1 MGKTPAQENRL
12 KAKKAGMSHEEVKKQ
27 QAQDAH
33 RVKELANKDI
43 AFGKKEG
50 LKTKDQIMAQRL
62 KDMNDPTTELG
73 RATQKAARKAAKEAE
88 EFLLRTKGISIKQKE
103 VPEGVDPKTILCE
116 YFRYSCCSKTAEK
129 CRFSHKLD
137 VAARGGAGE
146 AARKR
151 NIYDD
156 DEADE
161 ADTMQLWDQAKLE
174 AVIAKKH
181 GKEANSSNETTI
193 VCKYFLK
200 AVEKQQYGWFWNCPG
215 GADCKYKH
223 KLPKDYVFK
232 ADLVAMM
239 REAAMNRKS
248 DQDDLREALE
258 KLKASGQTLTP
269 VTLDVFLEWKT
280 KKVEERKARDEA
292 AKAERHKRG
301 VFTGKELCEATD
313 MNHGSDEGS
322 AEDDVEFAELR
333 RVRKLAEEEE
343 ERRVAEEAAAALEK
357 ARSSGFTYGE
367 EDLDW
372 GISTDELNANK
383 PPGYESSEYSD
394 SDGEGAEGGDGAPK
408 AVRAKKS
415 EAAADAE
422 GGGGDGDGDDD
433 GGGGGGGSRR
443 PTRKKP
449 VKKVLPVGF
458 EEEVVFEKASAKKDP
473 NALDALLN
481 EDEKAGE
488 VDLDPKE
495 LGRRLAEKKAR
506 EEAEAAALIVKV
518 QQEKEEKEARKA
530 AKKAENEAKRA
541 AKKADKEKG
550 KKTKG
555 EDDVTTL
562 EEAMKGVSVAA
573 AEAEGLE
580 SGAISKSALKRTVTG
595 VLASRPTSRDIKII
609 NFSMGMNGRELV
621 RDCEIEI
628 TIGRRYGLLGQN
640 GCGKTNFLECIA
652 NREVP
657 IPEHVDMYHLNG
669 ETEPTSRSAIQT
681 VIDEITA
688 EMGRLNKLE
697 EHILETFGP
706 EDERLEAIYERLEEI
721 DPSTFESRAA
731 ELLHALGFTETMIHR
746 ATEDMSGGWRMRV
759 ALAKALFAAPTLLL
773 LDEPTN
779 HLDLEACVWLEGYL
793 AKYKKC
799 LILVSHS
806 QDFLNGVCTHIIWMT
821 QGTLRYYTGNFD
833 TYVKTVRDDEIVQQK
848 KYEKEQADI
857 KHLKEFIASC
867 GTYAN
872 ARKQAESKQKI
883 IDKMIA
889 AGLTPPV
896 SKEKTFSFRF
906 PECSKV
912 PPPVLPFDNVSF
924 AYDGKPEHYLY
935 KDLDF
940 GVDCDSRIALVGPNG
955 AGKSTLLKLMTGELT
970 ATKGSVTRHPALLI
984 GKYHQHSIEVLDQ
997 NKTVLDFFM
1006 DTYPNVH
1013 PTFKRDL
1020 DEWRGYL
1027 GRYGVSGKQQT
1038 TLIGELSEGQQC
1050 RLIYAMI
1057 CMQKPNM
1064 LLLDEPTNHLDLDC
1078 IDTLADAI
1086 NAYDGGVVLV
1096 SHDFRLIDQVA
1107 KQIWVCEDKTVR
1119 LWKDDIRAYKKHL
1132 TVKAEKEAAAKR
1144 I

>member
-1 MGKTPAQENRL
+1 M
-12 KAKKAGMSHEEVKKQ
+12 KAKKAGMSHEQVKKEQ
-27 QAQDAH
+27 SAEAR
-33 RVKELANKDI
+33 RVKQLANKDMS
-43 AFGKKEG
+43 FGKKEG
-50 LKTKDQIMAQRL
+50 LKTKDQIAAQRL

-73 RATQKAARKAAKEAE
+73 KATARAARKAAKEAE
-88 EFLLRTKGISIKQKE
+88 EFLLRTKGISIKQTE

-116 YFRYSCCSKTAEK
+116 YFKHGCCAKTAEK

-137 VAARGGAGE
+137 VVTRKGGNDAT
-146 AARKR
+146 AKR

-193 VCKYFLK
+193 VCKHFLK
-200 AVEKQQYGWFWNCPG
+200 AVEKAQYGWFWNCPG

-239 REAAMNRKS
+239 REAAMNRRS

-258 KLKASGQTLTP
+258 KLKEQGPGTP
-269 VTLDVFLEWKT
+269 VTLDSFLKWKT
-280 KKVEERKARDEA
+280 DKVEARKARDEK
-292 AKAERHKRG
+292 AKAERQKKG
-301 VFTGKELCEATD
+301 IFTGRELCEAAD
-313 MNHGSDEGS
+313 MSHGADEGS
-322 AEDDVEFAELR
+322 AEDDAEFAELR
-333 RVRKLAEEEE
+333 RLRKLAEEEE
-343 ERRVAEEAAAALEK
+343 EKRVAAEATAALEK
-357 ARSSGFTYGE
+357 AKSSGFTYGE
-367 EDLDW
+367 EELDW

-383 PPGYESSEYSD
+383 PEGYVSSEYSS
-394 SDGEGAEGGDGAPK
+394 SDEETGQT
-408 AVRAKKS
+408 
-415 EAAADAE
+415 
-422 GGGGDGDGDDD
+422 GDDGKPKVVRVRRKKTPEEGEEEGEEGD
-433 GGGGGGGSRR
+433 AGAGGSKR
-443 PTRKKP
+443 TRKKTA
-449 VKKVLPVGF
+449 KKVVPAGF
-458 EEEVVFEKASAKKDP
+458 EEEEELEKSKKTEDVAAKVDS
-473 NALDALLN
+473 LLA

-488 VDLDPKE
+488 VDAKE
-495 LGRRLAEKKAR
+495 LGRRLAEKKAQ

-518 QQEKEEKEARKA
+518 QKEKEEKEARKA

-541 AKKADKEKG
+541 AKKAEKEKG
-550 KKTKG
+550 KKKKG
-555 EDDVTTL
+555 EDEVTTL

-573 AEAEGLE
+573 AEAEGAA
-580 SGAISKSALKRTVTG
+580 SGALSKSALKRTVTG

-621 RDCEIEI
+621 QDCTIEV

-640 GCGKTNFLECIA
+640 GCGKTNFLECLA

-657 IPEHVDMYHLNG
+657 IPEHIDMYHLNG

-681 VIDEITA
+681 VIDEINA
-688 EMGRLNKLE
+688 ELGRLNKLE
-697 EHILETFGP
+697 EHILENFGP

-721 DPSTFESRAA
+721 DPTTFESRAS
-731 ELLHALGFTETMIHR
+731 ELLHALGFSETMIHR

-889 AGLTPPV
+889 AGLTPAV
-896 SKEKTFSFRF
+896 TKEKTFTFRF

-970 ATKGSVTRHPALLI
+970 ASKGSVTRHPALLI
-984 GKYHQHSIEVLDQ
+984 GKYHQHSVEVLDQ
-997 NKTVLDFFM
+997 SKTVLDFFM
-1006 DTYPNVH
+1006 EHYPNTM
-1013 PTFKRDL
+1013 TFKRDL

-1027 GRYGVSGKQQT
+1027 GRYGVSGRQQT

-1064 LLLDEPTNHLDLDC
+1064 LLLDEPTNHLDLEC

-1086 NAYDGGVVLV
+1086 NAYNGGVVLV

-1107 KQIWVCEDKTVR
+1107 KQIWVCEDQTVR

-1132 TVKAEKEAAAKR
+1132 TKKAEREAAAKK

>member
-1 MGKTPAQENRL
+1 M
-12 KAKKAGMSHEEVKKQ
+12 KAKKAGMSHEQVKKEQ
-27 QAQDAH
+27 SEEAH
-33 RVKELANKDI
+33 RLKKLANKDMS
-43 AFGKKEG
+43 FGKKEG

-73 RATQKAARKAAKEAE
+73 KATARAARKAAKEAE

-116 YFRYSCCSKTAEK
+116 YFKHGCCAKTAEK
-129 CRFSHKLD
+129 CRFSHKM
-137 VAARGGAGE
+137 E
-146 AARKR
+146 AATRKGGNDATASR

-174 AVIAKKH
+174 SVIAKKH

-193 VCKYFLK
+193 VCKHFLK
-200 AVEKQQYGWFWNCPG
+200 AVEKHKYGWFWNCPG
-215 GADCKYKH
+215 GANCKYKH
-223 KLPKDYVFK
+223 KLPKNYVFK

-248 DQDDLREALE
+248 DQDELREELE
-258 KLKASGQTLTP
+258 KLKASGPGTP

-280 KKVEERKARDEA
+280 NKVEARRARDEK
-292 AKAERHKRG
+292 AKAERQKKG
-301 VFTGKELCEATD
+301 IFTGKELCEAAD
-313 MNHGSDEGS
+313 MSHGADEGS

-333 RVRKLAEEEE
+333 RLRKLAEEEE
-343 ERRVAEEAAAALEK
+343 EKRVAAEATAALEK
-357 ARSSGFTYGE
+357 AKASGFTYGE
-367 EDLDW
+367 EELDW

-383 PPGYESSEYSD
+383 PEGTSARSTRARTRRRARRATTANRRLLACAARRRRRRARRRARRATPRPGRRSARARRPRRRSCPRASRKRRCSRSPRRVRTPPRRWTRCSPRTRRRAKSTRRSSAAVWRRRRRRRRGGSAHR
-394 SDGEGAEGGDGAPK
+394 EGAEG
-408 AVRAKKS
+408 
-415 EAAADAE
+415 E
-422 GGGGDGDGDDD
+422 GGERGAQGG
-433 GGGGGGGSRR
+433 
-443 PTRKKP
+443 
-449 VKKVLPVGF
+449 
-458 EEEVVFEKASAKKDP
+458 
-473 NALDALLN
+473 
-481 EDEKAGE
+481 
-488 VDLDPKE
+488 
-495 LGRRLAEKKAR
+495 AR
-506 EEAEAAALIVKV
+506 
-518 QQEKEEKEARKA
+518 A
-530 AKKAENEAKRA
+530 AKKAE
-541 AKKADKEKG
+541 KEKG
-550 KKTKG
+550 KKKKG
-555 EDDVTTL
+555 EDEVTTL

-573 AEAEGLE
+573 AEAEGAA
-580 SGAISKSALKRTVTG
+580 SGALTKSALKRTVTG

-621 RDCEIEI
+621 QDCTIEV

-640 GCGKTNFLECIA
+640 GCGKTNFLECLA

-657 IPEHVDMYHLNG
+657 IPEHIDMYHLNG

-681 VIDEITA
+681 VIDEINA
-688 EMGRLNKLE
+688 ELGRLNKLE
-697 EHILETFGP
+697 EHILENFGP

-721 DPSTFESRAA
+721 DPTTFESRAS
-731 ELLHALGFTETMIHR
+731 ELLHALGFSETMIHR

-889 AGLTPPV
+889 AGLTPAV
-896 SKEKTFSFRF
+896 TKEKTFTFRF

-970 ATKGSVTRHPALLI
+970 ASKGSVTRHPALLI
-984 GKYHQHSIEVLDQ
+984 GKYHQHSVEVLDQ
-997 NKTVLDFFM
+997 SKNRAGLLHGALPQHHDVQARPRRVARVPRALRRLRPPADHAHRRAQRGAAV
-1006 DTYPNVH
+1006 PPH
-1013 PTFKRDL
+1013 LRHDL
-1020 DEWRGYL
+1020 
-1027 GRYGVSGKQQT
+1027 
-1038 TLIGELSEGQQC
+1038 
-1050 RLIYAMI
+1050 
-1057 CMQKPNM
+1057 
-1064 LLLDEPTNHLDLDC
+1064 H
-1078 IDTLADAI
+1078 
-1086 NAYDGGVVLV
+1086 
-1096 SHDFRLIDQVA
+1096 
-1107 KQIWVCEDKTVR
+1107 
-1119 LWKDDIRAYKKHL
+1119 
-1132 TVKAEKEAAAKR
+1132 AEAQHASAG
-1144 I
+1144 

>member
-12 KAKKAGMSHEEVKKQ
+12 KAKKAGMSHEQVKKEQ
-27 QAQDAH
+27 SEEAR
-33 RVKELANKDI
+33 RVKQLANKDM

-73 RATQKAARKAAKEAE
+73 KATARAARKAAKEAE

-116 YFRYSCCSKTAEK
+116 YFKHGCCAKTAEK
-129 CRFSHKLD
+129 CRFSHKMD
-137 VAARGGAGE
+137 VVTRKGGNDAT
-146 AARKR
+146 AKR

-161 ADTMQLWDQAKLE
+161 KDTMSLWDQAKLE

-193 VCKYFLK
+193 VCKHFLK
-200 AVEKQQYGWFWNCPG
+200 AVEKHQYGWFWNCPG

-239 REAAMNRKS
+239 REAAMNRRS

-258 KLKASGQTLTP
+258 KLKEQGPGTP
-269 VTLDVFLEWKT
+269 VTLDSFLKWKT
-280 KKVEERKARDEA
+280 DKVEARKARDEK
-292 AKAERHKRG
+292 AKAERQKKG
-301 VFTGKELCEATD
+301 IFTGRELCEAAD
-313 MNHGSDEGS
+313 MNHGADEGS
-322 AEDDVEFAELR
+322 AEDDAEFAELR
-333 RVRKLAEEEE
+333 RLRKLAEEEE
-343 ERRVAEEAAAALEK
+343 EKRIAAEAAEALEK
-357 ARSSGFTYGE
+357 AKSSGFTYGE
-367 EDLDW
+367 EELDW

-383 PPGYESSEYSD
+383 PEGYVSSEYSSSD
-394 SDGEGAEGGDGAPK
+394 EETGETGDDGEPKVVRVRRKKEKEEGEEGEEDAAAAGGSK
-408 AVRAKKS
+408 RNRKKTAKK
-415 EAAADAE
+415 
-422 GGGGDGDGDDD
+422 
-433 GGGGGGGSRR
+433 
-443 PTRKKP
+443 
-449 VKKVLPVGF
+449 VVPVGF
-458 EEEVVFEKASAKKDP
+458 EEEEVLEKPKKVV
-473 NALDALLN
+473 DAAATVDSLLAA
-481 EDEKAGE
+481 DEKAGE
-488 VDLDPKE
+488 VDAKE
-495 LGRRLAEKKAR
+495 LGRRLAEKKAK
-506 EEAEAAALIVKV
+506 EEAEAAALIVQV
-518 QQEKEEKEARKA
+518 QKEKEEKEARKA
-530 AKKAENEAKRA
+530 AKKAEMEAKRA
-541 AKKADKEKG
+541 AKKAEKEKG
-550 KKTKG
+550 KKKKG
-555 EDDVTTL
+555 EDEVTTL
-562 EEAMKGVSVAA
+562 EEAMKGVSVVA
-573 AEAEGLE
+573 AEKEGAA
-580 SGAISKSALKRTVTG
+580 SGALSKSALKRTVTG

-621 RDCEIEI
+621 QDCTIEV

-640 GCGKTNFLECIA
+640 GCGKTNFLECLA

-657 IPEHVDMYHLNG
+657 IPDHIDMYHLNG

-681 VIDEITA
+681 VIDEINA
-688 EMGRLNKLE
+688 ELERLNKLE
-697 EHILETFGP
+697 THILENFGP

-721 DPSTFESRAA
+721 DPTTFESRAS
-731 ELLHALGFTETMIHR
+731 ELLHALGFSETMIHR

-821 QGTLRYYTGNFD
+821 QGTLRYYTGNYD
-833 TYVKTVRDDEIVQQK
+833 TYVKTVRDDETVQQK
-848 KYEKEQADI
+848 KHEKEQADI

-883 IDKMIA
+883 IDKMVA
-889 AGLTPPV
+889 AGLTPAV
-896 SKEKTFSFRF
+896 TKEKTFSFRF

-924 AYDGKPEHYLY
+924 AYDGKPENYLY

-970 ATKGSVTRHPALLI
+970 ASKGSVTRHPALLI
-984 GKYHQHSIEVLDQ
+984 GKYHQHSVEVLDQ
-997 NKTVLDFFM
+997 NKTVLEFFM
-1006 DTYPNVH
+1006 EHYPNTM
-1013 PTFKRDL
+1013 TFKRDL

-1027 GRYGVSGKQQT
+1027 GRYGVSGRQQT

-1086 NAYDGGVVLV
+1086 NAYNGGVVLV

-1119 LWKDDIRAYKKHL
+1119 LWKQDIRAYKKHL
-1132 TVKAEKEAAAKR
+1132 TQKAEREAAAKK

>member
-12 KAKKAGMSHEEVKKQ
+12 KAKKGGMSHEQVKKMQ
-27 QAQDAH
+27 SEDAH
-33 RVKELANKDI
+33 RVKQLANKDGD
-43 AFGKKEG
+43 FGKKQG

-73 RATQKAARKAAKEAE
+73 KATARAARKAAKEAE

-103 VPEGVDPKTILCE
+103 VPEGVDAKTILCE
-116 YFRYSCCSKTAEK
+116 YFKHGCCAKTAEK
-129 CRFSHKLD
+129 CRFSHTLD
-137 VAARGGAGE
+137 VATKGTSGPGA
-146 AARKR
+146 KR

-156 DEADE
+156 DVADE
-161 ADTMQLWDQAKLE
+161 GDTMELWDQSKLE

-181 GKEANSSNETTI
+181 GAEANSLNETTI
-193 VCKYFLK
+193 VCKHFLK

-215 GADCKYKH
+215 GDDCKYKH

-248 DQDDLREALE
+248 DQDELREELE
-258 KLKASGQTLTP
+258 KLKNSGPGTP

-280 KKVEERKARDEA
+280 KKVEARKASDEK
-292 AKAERHKRG
+292 AKAERQKKG
-301 VFTGKELCEATD
+301 VFTGKELCEAAD
-313 MNHGSDEGS
+313 MNHTSDEGS
-322 AEDDVEFAELR
+322 AEDDAEFKELR
-333 RVRKLAEEEE
+333 RLRKLAEEEE
-343 ERRVAEEAAAALEK
+343 EARVAAEAAAALEK
-357 ARSSGFTYGE
+357 ARSSGQTYGE
-367 EDLDW
+367 EELDW

-383 PPGYESSEYSD
+383 PAGYVSSEYSD
-394 SDGEGAEGGDGAPK
+394 SEEETEEGDDGKPKVVRKKKKVVEEVEEEDGDEEDATGTKKNRKK
-408 AVRAKKS
+408 AVKKNVP
-415 EAAADAE
+415 A
-422 GGGGDGDGDDD
+422 
-433 GGGGGGGSRR
+433 
-443 PTRKKP
+443 
-449 VKKVLPVGF
+449 GF
-458 EEEVVFEKASAKKDP
+458 EEEEVFESKKADP
-473 NALDALLN
+473 NALDTLLG
-481 EDEKAGE
+481 DEK
-488 VDLDPKE
+488 VDEANLDPRE
-495 LGRRLAEKKAR
+495 LGRRLAAKKAA
-506 EEAEAAALIVKV
+506 EEAEASALILKV
-518 QQEKEEKEARKA
+518 QKEKEEKEARKA
-530 AKKAENEAKRA
+530 AKKADNEAKRA
-541 AKKADKEKG
+541 AKKAEKDKG
-550 KKTKG
+550 KKKKG
-555 EDDVTTL
+555 EDEVTTL

-573 AEAEGLE
+573 AEAEGA
-580 SGAISKSALKRTVTG
+580 SNISKAALKRTVTG

-621 RDCEIEI
+621 QDCEIEI

-652 NREVP
+652 NREVA
-657 IPEHVDMYHLNG
+657 IPDHIDMYHLR
-669 ETEPTSRSAIQT
+669 EEAEPTNRSAIQT

-688 EMGRLNKLE
+688 EMGRLHKLE
-697 EHILETFGP
+697 EHILENFGP
-706 EDERLEAIYERLEEI
+706 EDERLEAIYDRLEEI
-721 DPSTFESRAA
+721 DPTTFESRAA
-731 ELLHALGFTETMIHR
+731 ELLHALGFSETMIHR

-821 QGTLRYYTGNFD
+821 QGKLKYYTGNYD
-833 TYVKTVRDDEIVQQK
+833 TYARTVRDEEVVQQK

-857 KHLKEFIASC
+857 AHLKQFIASC

-883 IDKMIA
+883 IDKMVA

-896 SKEKTFSFRF
+896 VKEKTFTFRF
-906 PECSKV
+906 PECTKV

-924 AYDGKPEHYLY
+924 AYDGKAEHYLY

-970 ATKGSVTRHPALLI
+970 ATKGNVTRHPALLI
-984 GKYHQHSIEVLDQ
+984 GKYHQHSIDVLDQ
-997 NKTVLDFFM
+997 TKTVLDFFM
-1006 DTYPNVH
+1006 ETYPNVH

-1020 DEWRGYL
+1020 DEWRAYL
-1027 GRYGVSGKQQT
+1027 GRYGVSGRQQT

-1064 LLLDEPTNHLDLDC
+1064 LLLDEPTNHLDLEC

-1086 NAYDGGVVLV
+1086 NAYEGGVVLV

-1107 KQIWVCEDKTVR
+1107 KQIWVCEDKTVK
-1119 LWKDDIRAYKKHL
+1119 LWPKDIRAYKKHL
-1132 TVKAEKEAAAKR
+1132 TSKAEKEAAAKK